1 MDEPVN
7 IFDILVN
14 TSGKYPDKVF
24 MQIKGNGLYTKYT
37 YKQTHSMALSLGNSL
52 SNKIKKG
59 DKVAILSENSPEWII
74 SYLTISYLGAVAV
87 PLDTNIDE
95 EKLLTLFKDS
105 DAKIIFVSKIFEQK
119 IIKIKH
125 KLKSLTSL
133 CFDNDYFK
141 KLLKNKNYEKNK
153 KLINRDA
160 KLDDTASLIY
170 TSGTTGKP
178 KGVMLTNQNFLY
190 QLKVGSK
197 RVNLNDKDV
206 FILLLPL
213 YHIFAFTGIF
223 LSSMYMGASI
233 TFVNSLKKNDI
244 IDAIKETNA
253 TVLFGVPVL
262 FESICKGIMKK
273 IEEQPTGKKLLVKL
287 LSTTNKASIK
297 VFKANIG
304 KIFFREIHDAMG
316 KSMRLMV
323 SGGAPIS
330 KGILIRMSSLGFPI
344 IEGYGLTETAPVISI
359 NNMETLKF
367 GSVGK
372 PLEGVEVKIVD
383 ANEQDIGEI
392 TVKGPI
398 VMKGYY
404 KNPDLTKKAIKDGW
418 FYTKDLG
425 FIDEEGYLY
434 IKGRKDDVII
444 LSSGKN
450 IYPEE
455 IEQHYSKSNL
465 IKEICV
471 IGKKENNH
479 ETLYAKVVPDKDEID
494 RLAISDLNRAI
505 KKEIEEYS
513 NDLPLYKRIFSFD
526 ISEEN
531 SLPKTSTLK
540 FKKFE
545 IKNNINKTKITNQ
558 EKIKDK
564 MDNKDFIINV
574 LKKVSGKKD
583 VDMDSHLELDLHLD
597 SLAISEII
605 SNIEEKFK
613 IKIEYNL
620 NLRLNKVRDMVE
632 FVNEYLKDEGN
643 IEKLQDLETNETGIP
658 RRADFSNDAKEERLG
673 WLSKIKN
680 LELDHLKGKYADTE
694 RLKGNIEHYIGM
706 SQVPTGI
713 SGPIKVNGQFAKGN
727 FYVPF
732 ATTEGALVASVNRGM
747 SIISKSG
754 GGSVGVIEEQ
764 MTKAP
769 MFIFKNSG
777 EAIKFNDWIDKNYDK
792 IKERAE
798 STTRYG
804 KLIRIDKYLVGRR
817 SILRMCYSCG
827 DALGS
832 NMITMATQEACN
844 FIKSNYEI
852 EDYML
857 QCNLEGEKKV
867 SFLNFLTGRGKRV
880 YADVTIPKN
889 IVENFLHTTP
899 ERITT
904 LAKNSSYG
912 SMISGTIGANAHI
925 ANILTAIFIATGQDV
940 AHVHDSS
947 VGITSIDLNKDDSIY
962 FSVNLPSLAVGTM
975 GGGTGLG
982 TQKEC
987 LEIMGCYG
995 SGKAKKFAEIVV
1007 ACVLA
1012 GEISLSGSQAA
1023 GDFAFAHDKFG
1034 RNRPDEK

>member
-1 MDEPVN
+1 MNEPVN
-7 IFDILVN
+7 IFDILKKA
-14 TSGKYPDKVF
+14 SDKYPDKVF
-24 MQIKGNGLYTKYT
+24 MQIKDNGLYTKYT
-37 YKQTHSMALSLGNSL
+37 YKQSYSMAVSLGNSL
-52 SNKIKKG
+52 SNKIEKG
-59 DKVAILSENSPEWII
+59 DRAAILSENRPEWII
-74 SYLTISYLGAVAV
+74 SYLAISYLGAVAV
-87 PLDTNIDE
+87 PFDTNLDE
-95 EKLLTLFKDS
+95 EKLLTFLKDS
-105 DAKIIFVSKIFEQK
+105 DTKIIFTSKLFEHK
-119 IIKIKH
+119 IIKIKS
-125 KLKSLTSL
+125 KLKSLASL
-133 CFDNDYFK
+133 SFDNGDFN
-141 KLLKNKNYEKNK
+141 KLLKNKNNGKNK
-153 KLINRDA
+153 KLINRNV
-160 KLDDTASLIY
+160 KPDDIASLIY

-178 KGVMLTNQNFLY
+178 KGVMLTNLNFLY

-197 RVNLNDKDV
+197 RINLNDKDV
-206 FILLLPL
+206 YILLLPL

-223 LSSMYMGASI
+223 LSSMYLSASI

-244 IDAIKETNA
+244 VEAIKETNA
-253 TVLFGVPVL
+253 TVLFGVPLL
-262 FESICKGIMKK
+262 FESICNGIMKK
-273 IEEQPTGKKLLVKL
+273 IEEQPSKKKLLIKL
-287 LSTTNKASIK
+287 LNAANSVSIK
-297 VFKANIG
+297 VFKANLG
-304 KIFFREIHDAMG
+304 KKLFKKIHEAMG
-316 KSMRLMV
+316 ASMRLMV

-330 KGILIRMSSLGFPI
+330 KEILIKMSSLGFPI

-359 NNMETLKF
+359 NNMESLKF

-372 PLEGVEVKIVD
+372 PLEGVEVKIIG
-383 ANEQDIGEI
+383 ANEQGIGEI
-392 TVKGPI
+392 IVRGPI
-398 VMKGYY
+398 IMKGYY
-404 KNPDLTKKAIKDGW
+404 KNNELTKKAIKGGW

-425 FIDEEGYLY
+425 FIDKEGYLY

-444 LSSGKN
+444 LPSGKN

-479 ETLYAKVVPDKDEID
+479 ETLYALVVPDNDEIK
-494 RLAISDLNRAI
+494 RLAISDLNGAI
-505 KKEIEEYS
+505 KKEIEKYS
-513 NDLPLYKRIFSFD
+513 DDLPLYKRIFGFD
-526 ISEEN
+526 ISKEN

-545 IKNNINKTKITNQ
+545 IKKNINKTRAPNQ
-558 EKIKDK
+558 EKIQGKINNK
-564 MDNKDFIINV
+564 NFIMDV

-583 VDMDSHLELDLHLD
+583 IGMDSHLELDLHLD

-605 SNIEEKFK
+605 SNIEDKFN

-620 NLRLNKVRDMVE
+620 NLKLNKVKDLVE
-632 FVNEYLKDEGN
+632 FINEHLKDGFNTERLQE
-643 IEKLQDLETNETGIP
+643 IEIKETGIP
-658 RRADFSNDAKEERLG
+658 RRADFSNDAKEERLR
-673 WLSKIKN
+673 WLVKTKN
-680 LELDHLKGKYADTE
+680 LELDYLKGKDIDTE
-694 RLKGNIEHYIGM
+694 ILKGNIEHYIGM

-713 SGPIKVNGQFAKGN
+713 SGPITVNGQFAKGD

-747 SIISKSG
+747 TIISKSG
-754 GGSVGVIEEQ
+754 GANVGIIGEQ

-769 MFIFKNSG
+769 MFVFKSSG
-777 EAIKFNDWIDKNYDK
+777 EAIKFNEWIDKNYDK

-798 STTRYG
+798 STTKFG
-804 KLIRIDKYLVGRR
+804 KLIRIDKYLLGRR

-844 FIKSNYEI
+844 FIKSNYEV
-852 EDYML
+852 EDFML
-857 QCNLEGEKKV
+857 QSNLEGEKKV

-880 YADVTIPKN
+880 YAEVTIPKN

-899 ERITT
+899 ERIAT
-904 LAKNSSYG
+904 LAQNSSYG
-912 SMISGTIGANAHI
+912 SMISGMIGVNAHI
-925 ANILTAIFIATGQDV
+925 SNILTAIFIATGQDV

-947 VGITSIDLNKDDSIY
+947 VGITTLELTGEGNIY
-962 FSVNLPSLAVGTM
+962 ISVNLPSLAVGTI

-987 LEIMGCYG
+987 LNIMGCYG